1 MTVDGALSLL
11 SELLRASLYIV
22 GAPLA
27 VSLLAGLL
35 VGVVQTATQVNEAS
49 VSFVVKI
56 VAVTGVLFALGPTL
70 AAHAVAYTRHSL
82 EAVAHVV
89 R

>member
-1 MTVDGALSLL
+1 MSVDGALGLL
-11 SELLRASLYIV
+11 AELLRASLYLA
-22 GAPLA
+22 GPPLA
-27 VSLLAGLL
+27 VSLVAGLI

-49 VSFVVKI
+49 VSFVIKVA
-56 VAVTGVLFALGPTL
+56 AVTAVIAAGGPTL
-70 AAHAVAYTRHSL
+70 AAHAVSYTRHSL

>member
-1 MTVDGALSLL
+1 VTVDGALSLM
-11 SELLRASLYIV
+11 SELLRTAVLLA
-22 GAPLA
+22 GPPLG

-49 VSFVVKI
+49 VSFVVKV
-56 VAVTGVLFALGPTL
+56 VAVTAVMVGVGPTL
-70 AAHAVAYTRHSL
+70 AAHMVSYTTRSL